1 MAELSFRLILQTDDA
16 TGQLRTVGQEADN
29 LKNTVEEPKVVKIS
43 AEQALG
49 TIRDVKI
56 AIDGVVQAIGKLT
69 QGFNNLLDAALVQ
82 KQAMTL
88 TTIAFGDANA
98 EMANFA
104 SAMQSVTNFGDDQLL
119 PLMAK
124 LAQTFKLNKNEVQQL
139 VPVLL
144 DFAEANK
151 ATGMTVES
159 AFDLMGRALNGHT
172 AMLGRYGI
180 ELDTTRL
187 AAEGVSYLVEKLGE
201 DYGGTAEALADLR
214 TQNKEAWGDIQEDVG
229 NMLEIIL
236 TPLLEKIKSLM
247 EAYGKLTPVMKG
259 FVTGVVVAIPI
270 IATLATT
277 ITALTA
283 AYHALHLAINPVVG
297 ILSLVAGAATI
308 AGFSIAAASM
318 EADRFAAAQTKMGKE
333 IKDVQA
339 QISIE
344 TEKFNYLATRLL
356 ELRSATNLTAEDKL
370 DMKNIVRSMNDQY
383 GEYLDNINLETIGYN
398 QLKTAIDQA
407 NDALLSKMTTQA
419 YEGLLSGQVQKLA
432 EAKVALSQK
441 MNEVLSV
448 EVPSTQDNF
457 MNIAAEQLKMLEARF
472 SDPGKNP
479 SYIAIK
485 SLYDQAKL
493 EHEGLRSATNEY
505 NAAVGNLKQMKGG
518 GGDSSVADAAA
529 AEAKRNEEQRRL
541 EQLRLLQQRYDTLSI
556 DDAVARRQKELEI
569 QRDNELAKA
578 EALGSA
584 EELLQSIRDHY
595 AAESIKVEQDAT
607 AARTKQIEVEAEAK
621 RKVLEEEKRLQE
633 ELEDMRFNFDQRG
646 LELAGQ
652 TWDAQLLAIDNYY
665 EKKRAKLLEAGL
677 TEEQITAQSENA
689 KAKIREQHEMRQL
702 QGAQRIMGDLAKTS
716 QAFGKKGFALWKTLA
731 VGQAMIDTYAS
742 ATGAYKAMVG
752 IPIVGPGLA
761 VAAAAAAVAAG
772 LANVATIQ
780 AQEPPKAA
788 TGGLLVGRSHS
799 QGGVLIEAEGDE
811 YVTAKDRVK
820 ALGRGLFDFLNFAPL
835 DSVKLA
841 FAGMP
846 APSVPMPQISGGF
859 YASGGSVSG
868 GGVMDTLLDIM
879 TSMRDEII
887 SLKST
892 VVDSKPIID
901 IHVDPLSNDPVKISE
916 IAEAGTR
923 IRSTI

>member
-56 AIDGVVQAIGKLT
+56 AIDGVVQVIGKLT

-104 SAMQSVTNFGDDQLL
+104 SAMQSVTNFGDEQLL

-214 TQNKEAWGDIQEDVG
+214 TQNKKAWGDIQEDVG
-229 NMLEIIL
+229 NMLDTIL

-247 EAYGKLTPVMKG
+247 EAYEKLTPVMKG

-493 EHEGLRSATNEY
+493 EHEGLRSATTNT
-505 NAAVGNLKQMKGG
+505 MP
-518 GGDSSVADAAA
+518 
-529 AEAKRNEEQRRL
+529 R
-541 EQLRLLQQRYDTLSI
+541 
-556 DDAVARRQKELEI
+556 
-569 QRDNELAKA
+569 
-578 EALGSA
+578 
-584 EELLQSIRDHY
+584 
-595 AAESIKVEQDAT
+595 
-607 AARTKQIEVEAEAK
+607 
-621 RKVLEEEKRLQE
+621 
-633 ELEDMRFNFDQRG
+633 
-646 LELAGQ
+646 
-652 TWDAQLLAIDNYY
+652 LAI
-665 EKKRAKLLEAGL
+665 
-677 TEEQITAQSENA
+677 
-689 KAKIREQHEMRQL
+689 
-702 QGAQRIMGDLAKTS
+702 
-716 QAFGKKGFALWKTLA
+716 
-731 VGQAMIDTYAS
+731 
-742 ATGAYKAMVG
+742 
-752 IPIVGPGLA
+752 
-761 VAAAAAAVAAG
+761 
-772 LANVATIQ
+772 
-780 AQEPPKAA
+780 
-788 TGGLLVGRSHS
+788 
-799 QGGVLIEAEGDE
+799 
-811 YVTAKDRVK
+811 
-820 ALGRGLFDFLNFAPL
+820 
-835 DSVKLA
+835 
-841 FAGMP
+841 
-846 APSVPMPQISGGF
+846 
-859 YASGGSVSG
+859 
-868 GGVMDTLLDIM
+868 
-879 TSMRDEII
+879 
-887 SLKST
+887 
-892 VVDSKPIID
+892 
-901 IHVDPLSNDPVKISE
+901 
-916 IAEAGTR
+916 
-923 IRSTI
+923 

>member
-1 MAELSFRLILQTDDA
+1 M
-16 TGQLRTVGQEADN
+16 
-29 LKNTVEEPKVVKIS
+29 
-43 AEQALG
+43 
-49 TIRDVKI
+49 
-56 AIDGVVQAIGKLT
+56 
-69 QGFNNLLDAALVQ
+69 
-82 KQAMTL
+82 
-88 TTIAFGDANA
+88 
-98 EMANFA
+98 
-104 SAMQSVTNFGDDQLL
+104 
-119 PLMAK
+119 
-124 LAQTFKLNKNEVQQL
+124 

-229 NMLEIIL
+229 NMLDTIL

-247 EAYGKLTPVMKG
+247 EAYEKLTPVMKG